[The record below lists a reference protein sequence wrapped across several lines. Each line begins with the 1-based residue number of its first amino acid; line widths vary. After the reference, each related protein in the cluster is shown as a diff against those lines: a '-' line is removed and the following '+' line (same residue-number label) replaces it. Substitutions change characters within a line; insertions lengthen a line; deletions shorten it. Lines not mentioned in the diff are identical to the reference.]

1 MLWVFIFLQK
11 EFIKM
16 KVAILDDYQNISL
29 IIGNFEKLKR
39 DFDFYVFN
47 QSFESEYDAIE
58 KLKDFEILLV
68 MRERT
73 PITKNIIKNLKK
85 LKLIITS
92 GMKNKS
98 IDLLAAKEKNIL
110 VCGTDS
116 NSNSTVELTWALILG
131 LARNIREESENMYQG
146 YWQTTLGLDLKKK
159 TLGIIGLGK
168 IGSQVAKIGNAFGMN
183 VIAWSENLKL
193 SAAKDNKVLAVTKEE
208 LLQKS
213 DFVSVHTV
221 LSDRTENLI
230 TKKDLELMK
239 ETAFLIN
246 TSRGPIINE
255 FDLVEALESNIIAG
269 AGLDVYD
276 IEPLPENHKL
286 RFLPNALL
294 LPHLGY
300 VTKENYEVFYT
311 QMFENLQAFKE
322 GKPIRIIK
330 ILN

>member
-1 MLWVFIFLQK
+1 
-11 EFIKM
+11 M
-16 KVAILDDYQNISL
+16 KVAILDDYQNVSL
-29 IIGNFEKLKR
+29 IIGNFEKLKK
-39 DFDFYVFN
+39 DFDFQVFN
-47 QSFESEYDAIE
+47 QSFKNEDDAIE

-73 PITKNIIKNLKK
+73 PVTKNIIKNLKE

-92 GMKNKS
+92 GMRNKS
-98 IDLLAAKEKNIL
+98 IDLIAAKEKNIL

-116 NSNSTVELTWALILG
+116 NSNSTAELTWALILS
-131 LARNIREESENMYQG
+131 LVRNIREESENMYQG
-146 YWQTTLGLDLKKK
+146 YWQTTMGYDLKGK

-168 IGSQVAKIGNAFGMN
+168 IGSQVAKVGIAFGMN

-193 SAAKDNKVLAVTKEE
+193 SVAKDNQVLAVTKEE
-208 LLQKS
+208 LLEKS
-213 DFVSVHTV
+213 DFVTIHTV
-221 LSDRTENLI
+221 LSDRTKNLI
-230 TKKDLELMK
+230 IKKDLESMK

-246 TSRGPIINE
+246 TSRGSIVNE
-255 FDLVEALESNIIAG
+255 FDLVEALEKNIIAG
-269 AGLDVYD
+269 AGLDVYN

-300 VTKENYEVFYT
+300 VTKENYEIFYS

-322 GKPIRIIK
+322 GKPIRIIEM
-330 ILN
+330 LN

>member
-1 MLWVFIFLQK
+1 
-11 EFIKM
+11 M
-16 KVAILDDYQNISL
+16 KVAILDDYQSVSL
-29 IIGNFEKLKR
+29 ILGNFEELKK
-39 DFDFYVFN
+39 DFNFHVFN
-47 QSFESEYDAIE
+47 QPFENEDDVIE

-98 IDLLAAKEKNIL
+98 IDLLSAKENNIL

-116 NSNSTVELTWALILG
+116 NSNSTAELTWALILG
-131 LARNIREESENMYQG
+131 LARNIREETENMYQG
-146 YWQTTLGLDLKKK
+146 YWQTTLGHDLKGK

-168 IGSQVAKIGNAFGMN
+168 IGSQVAKIGIAFGMN
-183 VIAWSENLKL
+183 VIAWSENLKI
-193 SAAKDNKVLAVTKEE
+193 SVANDNQVLAVTKEE
-208 LLQKS
+208 LLEKS
-213 DFVSVHTV
+213 DFVTIHTV
-221 LSDRTENLI
+221 LSERTKNLI
-230 TKKDLELMK
+230 TKNDLDLMK
-239 ETAFLIN
+239 DTAFLIN
-246 TSRGPIINE
+246 TSRGPIVNE
-255 FDLVEALESNIIAG
+255 FDLVEALEKNIIAG

-300 VTKENYEVFYT
+300 VTKDNYEIFYF
-311 QMFENLQAFKE
+311 QMFENLKAFKD
-322 GKPIRIIK
+322 GKPTRVIQM
-330 ILN
+330 LN